1 MCQLVLSRPV
11 VCTRKSW
18 GVITRHQASTMRQIL
33 MWHSPV
39 APVAAGWSFGLFD
52 SLDELSHDMST
63 SFDVKTAK
71 KMEDGTWSI
80 YIPP

>member
-1 MCQLVLSRPV
+1 
-11 VCTRKSW
+11 
-18 GVITRHQASTMRQIL
+18 MRQIL

>member
-1 MCQLVLSRPV
+1 
-11 VCTRKSW
+11 
-18 GVITRHQASTMRQIL
+18 MRQIL

-39 APVAAGWSFGLFD
+39 AAGWSFGLF

-71 KMEDGTWSI
+71 KMEDGELVNI
-80 YIPP
+80 VLV